1 MTSLSFLLGFAVGS
15 LVVLLGIVCALA
27 CIASERERR
36 P

>member
-1 MTSLSFLLGFAVGS
+1 VTSLAFLLGFALGA